1 MDWTELANKHRR
13 GDGLPKMIREPSPSD
28 CFLPLLLYLCISIL
42 VLACQS
48 TRKEIKEGKCSVSVH
63 IDNVPDTTYA
73 KVAWL
78 HQNDDIFDIEEID
91 SIPVINGRFSF
102 ECTIERLTSASICI
116 DRNYMRI
123 YLEPGEIEV
132 NLDGATPYLVSLS
145 GTSVDKELEEVNRYL
160 LTNSKRSYN
169 DCFNQFGGY
178 CYHTERYDLVEH
190 RKTIKQRQRLLLGFC
205 RSYMD
210 YRIVPDLLHQV
221 LLLYHYTDLS
231 AQQIERIIHDIQDIY
246 QEIPSE
252 NKNSDDY
259 EMVGWEIMQ
268 MLRAVTANELN
279 EEAAPDI
286 QLKTTDGEQLR
297 LHNCLVESFVLLH
310 FGGFGKRDE
319 FQKLED
325 YYNIPKLKII
335 SVTQGCSHDEEKA
348 FVQFVNSR
356 WPVSLSVYDFSYYGM
371 RLLSPNSMYH
381 VSELPSCVLISPNG
395 TVIGRWEGENMPSGE
410 RMSRVIG
417 GRFLG
422 DR

>member
-1 MDWTELANKHRR
+1 
-13 GDGLPKMIREPSPSD
+13 MIRRTVPMILVMNRH

-221 LLLYHYTDLS
+221 LLLYEGEMLS
-231 AQQIERIIHDIQDIY
+231 THEIVNIHHVLQGIFRK
-246 QEIPSE
+246 IPSE
-252 NKNSDDY
+252 NRNSEFY
-259 EMVGWEIMQ
+259 EMLEWEMKQIQ
-268 MLRAVTANELN
+268 LTAKANGHIGEK
-279 EEAAPDI
+279 APDI
-286 QLKTTDGEQLR
+286 QFKTAYGSLFQLQSYLR
-297 LHNCLVESFVLLH
+297 DDFVLLH
-310 FGGFGKRDE
+310 FGGNNIAVDE
-319 FQKLED
+319 FRKLAD
-325 YYNIPKLKII
+325 YYNIPKLKLI
-335 SVTQGCSHDEEKA
+335 SITENCMPEDETA
-348 FVQFVNSR
+348 FVQFVGGR
-356 WPVSLSVYDFSYYGM
+356 WPISLYVHGYSYYGI
-371 RLLSPNSMYH
+371 RPVSPAFIYQ
-381 VSELPSCVLISPNG
+381 VGALPLCVLISPNG
-395 TVIGRWEGENMPSGE
+395 TVIGRWNGENMPNGE
-410 RMSRVIG
+410 EIERVMNSCSSSCDH
-417 GRFLG
+417 FSK
-422 DR
+422 